1 MIDILVT
8 LGGGGGGGFPGKKMS
23 LGLSYGPIVSSLDN
37 QAALRKRNMAR
48 QNNSSSVG
56 RPTMAIRDKRGVR
69 VKVVVVTVDTDGTS
83 LMSCVYLCSVFMQP
97 RTSNFENSLNAYYI
111 SCIA

>member
-1 MIDILVT
+1 MFPCMIDTLVT
-8 LGGGGGGGFPGKKMS
+8 LGGGGGGFPGKKMS

-69 VKVVVVTVDTDGTS
+69 AKVVTVP
-83 LMSCVYLCSVFMQP
+83 Q
-97 RTSNFENSLNAYYI
+97 
-111 SCIA
+111 CIRIQMVPFL

>member
-69 VKVVVVTVDTDGTS
+69 AKVVTVPQCIRTDTDGTF
-83 LMSCVYLCSVFMQP
+83 LMSCVYVVYSRNLG
-97 RTSNFENSLNAYYI
+97 LLILKAL
-111 SCIA
+111 

>member
-1 MIDILVT
+1 
-8 LGGGGGGGFPGKKMS
+8 MS

-56 RPTMAIRDKRGVR
+56 RPTKLVLRSTKAQLEVGLDA
-69 VKVVVVTVDTDGTS
+69 VTKWCVLLYPNGNQPERAGFVS
-83 LMSCVYLCSVFMQP
+83 LYLY
-97 RTSNFENSLNAYYI
+97 R
-111 SCIA
+111 